1 MYLVDANILLR
12 YLFIDNP
19 EMSQKAKNILQ
30 HQEVLILTQVIAETI
45 YVAEGVYNATRQ
57 EIVDALLDIC
67 AFDNVYL
74 EHDAIVTMALTEYAA
89 TKLDFVDAL
98 LYAYNQETGLP
109 VETFDG
115 GLRKKL
121 SSNKSIK
128 DD

>member
-1 MYLVDANILLR
+1 MCLVDANIILR
-12 YLFIDNP
+12 YLFTDNP
-19 EMSQKAKNILQ
+19 EMSQKAKDILQ
-30 HQEVLILTQVIAETI
+30 NHEVLILTQVIAETI

-57 EIVDALLDIC
+57 EIVAALLDII
-67 AFDNVYL
+67 ALDNVYL
-74 EHDAIVTMALTEYAA
+74 EHDTIVTMALNEYAA
-89 TKLDFVDAL
+89 TKLDFVDVL

-128 DD
+128 R